1 MALSINNNLFEP
13 IENVKRM
20 RNIGVSQEVAEA
32 QAQEIEKAISSAV
45 EQLRNDVATKRDIYE
60 LKIELKNAEIK
71 LMMLIGGGF
80 LAVLGML
87 AKALHWF

>member
-1 MALSINNNLFEP
+1 
-13 IENVKRM
+13 M

-80 LAVLGML
+80 IAVLGML